1 MESPDLELESGVNGV
16 RGVDE
21 AVAVNPAD
29 APTTGLGLG
38 LFITKELVD
47 AHRGAISVESQ
58 EGRGTIFTVHLPLVE
73 PCDQAGICTVATVPG
88 VD

>member
-1 MESPDLELESGVNGV
+1 MESPDLELVGVS
-16 RGVDE
+16 GVDE
-21 AVAVNPAD
+21 AVAVNPAN
-29 APTTGLGLG
+29 ALTTGLGLG

-73 PCDQAGICTVATVPG
+73 PCDHAEICTVAVVPAQATPP
-88 VD
+88 